1 MFVMITALAYQPEIW
16 LILGLICVLLE
27 LTDGSTIFFLPLGLG
42 AVLMALW
49 VYLFN
54 EAIIPSFWLSPK
66 WYFTVLIWAVLALI
80 ISFCLQTYK
89 RRHSANRQG
98 EDGDIN
104 DY

>member
-16 LILGLICVLLE
+16 LICGLIFVLLE

-42 AVLMALW
+42 AALMSVW

-54 EAIIPSFWLSPK
+54 ARIIPSFWLSPK
-66 WYFTVLIWAVLALI
+66 WYFTLLIWALLALI
-80 ISFCLQTYK
+80 ISFALQAY
-89 RRHSANRQG
+89 RRGTSAKKP
-98 EDGDIN
+98 EDDGDIN